1 MADMWLPGVERI
13 TGNTGGTM
21 TGDGSRKLLLHS
33 TEGSSIAGAV
43 GAYRTNNSWP
53 TLTVD
58 CPARAI
64 VQHLPFDAAARALR
78 NKAGGVQTNREG
90 TILVQIE
97 LVGFAG
103 TPLSIGNPDDLVWLG
118 RQVVAPICR
127 ATGVPPVSTVRW
139 AAYPGSYGTGA
150 SQRLSAVAW
159 DAYNGVLGHQH
170 APENDHGDPGA
181 LNVGAILAAARL
193 ELNQENDDMTP
204 EQNKLLERIASAVI
218 PFYQD
223 QKTPDGR
230 FQVQTLV
237 KRALAQYGVPT
248 TVTDTTELVA
258 RVEAAVDAAGSVQ
271 TAEAWSIADVMRHE
285 VGANPG
291 ESTGEAIKRLVGEAL
306 ADAAR

>member
-1 MADMWLPGVERI
+1 MALVLPGANYRQLSGKSRTLLQARFVNVHTMVGTLNGTESWFSGAGRAYSHF
-13 TGNTGGTM
+13 GLGGS
-21 TGDGSRKLLLHS
+21 GEVRQWQD
-33 TEGSSIAGAV
+33 
-43 GAYRTNNSWP
+43 
-53 TLTVD
+53 LTW
-58 CPARAI
+58 RAASDL
-64 VQHLPFDAAARALR
+64 Q
-78 NKAGGVQTNREG
+78 
-90 TILVQIE
+90 
-97 LVGFAG
+97 
-103 TPLSIGNPDDLVWLG
+103 GNPWSISWETEDMGPHFGAWSGSNVPAWTDNQVHELIDGLAWCCARFNIPPVLALNSLPTPNALSYHRLGVDPWRVDGGLRYSSSYGKVCPGDRRIDQFRTEVVPEVARRLSTPPKEDDDL
-118 RQVVAPICR
+118 
-127 ATGVPPVSTVRW
+127 
-139 AAYPGSYGTGA
+139 
-150 SQRLSAVAW
+150 
-159 DAYNGVLGHQH
+159 
-170 APENDHGDPGA
+170 
-181 LNVGAILAAARL
+181 
-193 ELNQENDDMTP
+193 TP